1 MLLAASLLFAPGFAT
16 RAMAEAPDPLDV
28 ATAAPEES
36 PVAAPPLPQP
46 ELTTPSPAAAPSE
59 FPEIPAEPATAREA
73 PAAVAAAAAS
83 NGDVTITVVQAD
95 ADEDGARTAPTG
107 TKFDY
112 RLNIACAVLDGDC
125 LTGGEVSI
133 DLSAWRGYTVTRGGN
148 TANVTSSTWN
158 ATTGILTLSLADI
171 GAEGSSFTWDFSITT
186 PAAVA
191 ASQPRDL
198 AFTATVTGAEAEPV
212 TSNEVSSHITAVV
225 PESTVTKGVSRTT
238 MYAGESVTWTV
249 VESRHPT
256 TGVELPASRV
266 ITDVIPEPLLFV
278 SCTPASITTDWYSC
292 TYDEATRTVT
302 WIARGWPSS
311 SSSTAGT
318 VTTTVPA
325 GTADGT
331 RIENLATL
339 TTKHGDGSTEID
351 TATAATTVLPRP
363 AYPIGTASKTGSGGI
378 GGSANTYIGNWKPDG
393 TGVDSEGSYRVVAS
407 VTGDTAAG
415 LVEVEIVD
423 DVPCLT
429 YRSGTFIYMSRKD
442 VLCTAPAFYV
452 TSVSLAPIGEPEPS
466 AGWVPIAVLTD
477 GTEVPL
483 VANPARPVPAVMRW
497 DVPAEAVG
505 RVARIVAPRTDG
517 DGIRILG
524 NGEVHLILYGYAPDE
539 VGLEA
544 GNTLRNQQADLTMWR
559 PGEDAA
565 FATKRTNHYDINLI
579 DTVYQGVYKY
589 RAANGSTPNEWRQW
603 GISALVQAPA
613 ALDGPYV
620 TVTDLWPSDLPIPQ
634 DLLHVPTEW
643 HASSGSVTDITGPV
657 VWSGVPEVT
666 YDLTATQ
673 HRLTWRIPVS
683 VVNDALGS
691 SASRVATLNAALPR
705 TELLAPGKWTNRAV
719 IQLSSADNPNAT
731 TMPEFRGTR
740 SGVDPL
746 DIDDDPA
753 TTGYTWYDRIEE
765 RSPVAGSAGFSLNKK
780 VKGDQDQAFRV
791 NPAVGTISAGDGTA
805 TYRLTWTNR
814 GATSLK
820 GSVLYDV
827 FPYSGDTGLLSDNSA
842 TSRGST
848 FPVALTSVGALPAGV
863 TVAYSTSTN
872 PCRPEVRPDNPS
884 CTDDWTTVPPADL
897 STVRAL
903 RWTNT
908 TTYPFAGTWTV
919 EFSVRVDQPI
929 GGTDTAWNSVAGNAT
944 TADAFNSLLLPTEA
958 PKVGIQ
964 IAPAA
969 PLAWSKVDGDGSLLA
984 GSSWQ
989 LTAVDGHGTPLTGSS
1004 AQQID
1009 VTDNG
1014 ERDLDAADGRLK
1026 IDGLLLG
1033 VRYRLVETVAP
1044 AGYLLDPTA
1053 VDITGADQYQA
1064 IQIVNRPAPVRIIV
1078 TKVVL
1083 DPDGIVDDDQTF
1095 DFQTSVDQAE
1105 FELADGETWTN
1116 EATAGTVATVAEGD
1130 LPTLPGGHWADP
1142 VYIVEGAD
1150 NQADDQAEFEVPLGG
1165 PVRVTVTNTAIAT
1178 PTPPP
1183 DPPAPPA
1190 DPPGDGELPF
1200 TGAEALP
1207 VGLLGGSLVL
1217 AGGVAIVASRTRR
1230 RRT

>member
-1 MLLAASLLFAPGFAT
+1 
-16 RAMAEAPDPLDV
+16 
-28 ATAAPEES
+28 
-36 PVAAPPLPQP
+36 
-46 ELTTPSPAAAPSE
+46 
-59 FPEIPAEPATAREA
+59 
-73 PAAVAAAAAS
+73 
-83 NGDVTITVVQAD
+83 
-95 ADEDGARTAPTG
+95 
-107 TKFDY
+107 
-112 RLNIACAVLDGDC
+112 
-125 LTGGEVSI
+125 
-133 DLSAWRGYTVTRGGN
+133 
-148 TANVTSSTWN
+148 
-158 ATTGILTLSLADI
+158 
-171 GAEGSSFTWDFSITT
+171 
-186 PAAVA
+186 
-191 ASQPRDL
+191 
-198 AFTATVTGAEAEPV
+198 
-212 TSNEVSSHITAVV
+212 
-225 PESTVTKGVSRTT
+225 
-238 MYAGESVTWTV
+238 
-249 VESRHPT
+249 
-256 TGVELPASRV
+256 
-266 ITDVIPEPLLFV
+266 
-278 SCTPASITTDWYSC
+278 
-292 TYDEATRTVT
+292 
-302 WIARGWPSS
+302 
-311 SSSTAGT
+311 
-318 VTTTVPA
+318 
-325 GTADGT
+325 
-331 RIENLATL
+331 
-339 TTKHGDGSTEID
+339 
-351 TATAATTVLPRP
+351 
-363 AYPIGTASKTGSGGI
+363 
-378 GGSANTYIGNWKPDG
+378 
-393 TGVDSEGSYRVVAS
+393 
-407 VTGDTAAG
+407 
-415 LVEVEIVD
+415 
-423 DVPCLT
+423 
-429 YRSGTFIYMSRKD
+429 
-442 VLCTAPAFYV
+442 
-452 TSVSLAPIGEPEPS
+452 
-466 AGWVPIAVLTD
+466 
-477 GTEVPL
+477 
-483 VANPARPVPAVMRW
+483 
-497 DVPAEAVG
+497 
-505 RVARIVAPRTDG
+505 
-517 DGIRILG
+517 
-524 NGEVHLILYGYAPDE
+524 
-539 VGLEA
+539 
-544 GNTLRNQQADLTMWR
+544 
-559 PGEDAA
+559 
-565 FATKRTNHYDINLI
+565 
-579 DTVYQGVYKY
+579 
-589 RAANGSTPNEWRQW
+589 
-603 GISALVQAPA
+603 
-613 ALDGPYV
+613 V

-691 SASRVATLNAALPR
+691 SASRVATLNAVLPR

-929 GGTDTAWNSVAGNAT
+929 GGADTAWNSVAGNAT

-1083 DPDGIVDDDQTF
+1083 DPDGIVDDDQAF
-1095 DFQTSVDQAE
+1095 DFRTSVDQAE

-1142 VYIVEGAD
+1142 VYTVEGAD

-1165 PVRVTVTNTAIAT
+1165 PVRVTVTNTAIPNPERTPGLIGWSKVDPEHDPLPGSSWQVVAVDSDGNPLTGNEARSLEVIDNGDLDADKADGRFRMEGLDWGVRYRLVESAAPSGYVLDPSPRYVVADDIVADAGEFVNIPADPT

-1200 TGAEALP
+1200 TGAQALP
-1207 VGLLGGSLVL
+1207 VGLFGGSLVL